1 VVAPAAWAWIAGGTA
16 LLIGAFTEW
25 LHARRV
31 RRLAHLAFGPR
42 ARPAGWALAAPYLRV
57 AALSLLAWGLATL
70 LLIQPR
76 SYSTDGT
83 DSSASVDPHHV
94 LLVLDVSPSMR
105 LVDAGPEKK
114 ESRMQ
119 RARELMDSFFDRVP
133 VELYRVSVVAVYNG
147 AKPVVVD
154 TKDYEVVRNILGDL
168 PMHYAFPA
176 GKTKL
181 FSGLDEAVKIAEPW
195 NPRSTTL
202 VVLSDGDTVPAT
214 GMPRLPVSIRSVIV
228 IGVGDP
234 NTGKFIDGRQ
244 SRQDVPTLKQIA
256 ARLGGTFHNGNDHHL
271 ASSLISDA
279 MGLESESLFEKL
291 SLRDYALLACAAGS
305 LVLGFLPLL
314 LHFFGTSWRPGASP
328 VRPPEPVLA
337 RGARLAVTAGEQAG

>member
-1 VVAPAAWAWIAGGTA
+1 MI
-16 LLIGAFTEW
+16 E
-25 LHARRV
+25 
-31 RRLAHLAFGPR
+31 
-42 ARPAGWALAAPYLRV
+42 
-57 AALSLLAWGLATL
+57 
-70 LLIQPR
+70 PR
-76 SYSTDGT
+76 SYSSDGSEAG
-83 DSSASVDPHHV
+83 SSDDPHHV

-105 LVDAGPEKK
+105 LLDAGPEKK

-119 RARELMDSFFDRVP
+119 RARELMDSFFARVP

-181 FSGLDEAVKIAEPW
+181 LSGLEEAVKLAEPW

-202 VVLSDGDTVPAT
+202 VVLSDGDTVPGT
-214 GMPRLPVSIRSVIV
+214 GMPRLPASIRSVLV
-228 IGVGDP
+228 VGVGDP
-234 NTGKFIDGRQ
+234 NVGKFIDGRQ

-256 ARLGGTFHNGNDHHL
+256 VRLGGTFHNGNDHHL
-271 ASSLISDA
+271 ASALISDA

-291 SLRDYALLACAAGS
+291 TLRDYALLACAAGA

-328 VRPPEPVLA
+328 VGAPAPLSGL
-337 RGARLAVTAGEQAG
+337 RGPRAVTAGQQAG